1 MEHSIILTRMWLIQW
16 QILSDEV
23 YNIADE
29 VSDIMPKNLTKII
42 ADFASK
48 DVAFEPLDEI

>member
-1 MEHSIILTRMWLIQW
+1 MWLIQW

-42 ADFASK
+42 ADFVSK